1 MDNDSW
7 GAGDTET
14 VGACPLCASRA
25 RTLLHGEQVDR
36 VFFTAPGPWQLWR
49 CDACGAGYLDPRPTP
64 AAIGRAYRTYFTH
77 DQALPPTPSGE
88 RLGLLARLKRAA
100 LNDYLQAAFGY
111 RLRPAL
117 PFGRLAFALRADKAL
132 AAAEMVR
139 HLPAPRQGDRLL
151 DIGCGNGG
159 FLLMARDRLG
169 FEVEGTELDTVAAA
183 RAVGNGIKIRHAP
196 LPGMGLPDQ
205 SYTHITLSHV
215 LEHVHDPLAALRE
228 IHAALVPGGRVWLQ
242 VPNLDGASHTRFGA
256 DCRLLEPPRHL
267 VMFTPAT
274 LRAALQTAGF
284 VEIRRV
290 PVENPAPAHFAASW
304 LIASRIDHRGTN
316 VPAPTHDVVAA
327 GLDAKKRFRGV
338 SDRSEVI
345 TMIGSRSHRL

>member
-25 RTLLHGEQVDR
+25 RTLLHGELVDR

-151 DIGCGNGG
+151 DIGCGDGG

-169 FEVEGTELDTVAAA
+169 FEVRQPNWTRSRRRGPWATKSDPPRAAA
-183 RAVGNGIKIRHAP
+183 WHGSAGPDLHAYHAEPCARARARSVS
-196 LPGMGLPDQ
+196 GL
-205 SYTHITLSHV
+205 
-215 LEHVHDPLAALRE
+215 A
-228 IHAALVPGGRVWLQ
+228 
-242 VPNLDGASHTRFGA
+242 
-256 DCRLLEPPRHL
+256 
-267 VMFTPAT
+267 
-274 LRAALQTAGF
+274 
-284 VEIRRV
+284 
-290 PVENPAPAHFAASW
+290 
-304 LIASRIDHRGTN
+304 
-316 VPAPTHDVVAA
+316 
-327 GLDAKKRFRGV
+327 
-338 SDRSEVI
+338 
-345 TMIGSRSHRL
+345 